1 MDNSMKLFDAFEAVK
16 FPEENWIF
24 ITNDSFLKYIYDEK
38 YKKYVSIS
46 KKTNYLQII
55 KGNKYHEIW

>member
-1 MDNSMKLFDAFEAVK
+1 MDNSMKLFDDFEAVK

-38 YKKYVSIS
+38 YKNMYLFL
-46 KKTNYLQII
+46 KKQIT
-55 KGNKYHEIW
+55 YR